1 MRVVFMGTPQFA
13 ADILDEIARHHDV
26 VCVYT
31 QPDRVRGRGK
41 NFVASPVKTMAE
53 DLEIE
58 VRTPSTLRDSEQVD
72 LLRSLEPDV
81 ICVAAYGMILPKEVL
96 DIPEF
101 GCLNVHA
108 SLLPRW
114 RGAAPIERA
123 IMAGDEY
130 AGVCIMRMEEGLDTG
145 DWCVCRKI
153 PIEGMNSTEVTEE
166 LAVLGAKALLS
177 ALEQV
182 SSGSVR
188 WNSQDDDQATYA
200 PKIEKRELWLRPDKP
215 AEEEFRKF
223 LASTSNHPSKVSL
236 NGKVCTLCD
245 VSLVSEEDAQS
256 VLGDNASFAAGS
268 LIKSGKRLFM
278 AFDDGLFEILSLK
291 PDGKQ
296 QMEAASYL
304 AGAHL
309 DDQSKWEAA

>member
-1 MRVVFMGTPQFA
+1 MGTPQFA

-31 QPDRVRGRGK
+31 QPDKVRGRGK
-41 NFVASPVKTMAE
+41 KLVASPVKVMAQ
-53 DLEIE
+53 DLGLEVKCPTTLRSEEEIE
-58 VRTPSTLRDSEQVD
+58 ELRA
-72 LLRSLEPDV
+72 LAPDV

-96 DIPEF
+96 DIPPY

-108 SLLPRW
+108 SLLPKW

-123 IMAGDEY
+123 IMAGDEF

-145 DWCVCRKI
+145 DWCICRKI
-153 PIEGMNSTEVTEE
+153 PIDGLRAQEVTEE

-177 ALEQV
+177 ALEQT
-182 SSGSVR
+182 SSGSAH
-188 WNSQDDDQATYA
+188 WNSQDDEAATYA
-200 PKIEKRELWLRPDKP
+200 QKIEKREFWLDPEKP
-215 AEEEFRKF
+215 ALSEYRKF
-223 LASTSNHPSKVSL
+223 LASTENHPSKATL

-245 VSLVSEEDAQS
+245 VALVDEEDVAD
-256 VLGDNASFAAGS
+256 VLGEGSKPSAGD
-268 LIKSGKRLFM
+268 LIKLGKRLFM
-278 AFDDGLFEILSLK
+278 AFDDGLFEVLSLK

-296 QMEAASYL
+296 QMDAASYL

-309 DDQSKWEAA
+309 DEQSKWGSA

>member
-1 MRVVFMGTPQFA
+1 MGTPQFA

-31 QPDRVRGRGK
+31 QPDKVRGRGK
-41 NFVASPVKTMAE
+41 NLVASPVKTMAQ

-58 VRTPSTLRDSEQVD
+58 VRTPDTLRDSEQIE
-72 LLRSLEPDV
+72 LLCSLAPDV

-96 DIPEF
+96 DIPQY

-114 RGAAPIERA
+114 RGAAPIEHA
-123 IMAGDEY
+123 IMAGDEF

-153 PIEGMNSTEVTEE
+153 PIEGMSSTELTEE
-166 LAVLGAKALLS
+166 LAELGAKALLS

-182 SSGSVR
+182 SSGSAR
-188 WNSQDDDQATYA
+188 WNSQDDDLATYA
-200 PKIEKRELWLRPDKP
+200 PKIEKRELWLQPDKP

-223 LASTSNHPSKVSL
+223 LASTPNHPSKVNL
-236 NGKVCTLCD
+236 NGKVCTLCEA
-245 VSLVSEEDAQS
+245 SLVDREDAGPISSKQDS
-256 VLGDNASFAAGS
+256 VVAGD

-278 AFDDGLFEILSLK
+278 AFDDGIIEVLSLK

-296 QMEAASYL
+296 QMEVASYL

-309 DDQSKWEAA
+309 DEQAKWEAA

>member
-1 MRVVFMGTPQFA
+1 MGTPQFA
-13 ADILDEIARHHDV
+13 ADILDEIARHYDV

-31 QPDRVRGRGK
+31 QPDKVRGRGK
-41 NFVASPVKTMAE
+41 NLVASPVKTMAQE
-53 DLEIE
+53 LEIE
-58 VRTPSTLRDSEQVD
+58 VRNPKSLRDPEQIE
-72 LLRSLEPDV
+72 LLRSLAPDV

-96 DIPEF
+96 DIPLY

-123 IMAGDEY
+123 IMAGDEF

-145 DWCVCRKI
+145 DWCICRKI
-153 PIEGMNSTEVTEE
+153 PIKGMSSTEVTEE

-188 WNSQDDDQATYA
+188 WNSQDDDFATYA
-200 PKIEKRELWLRPDKP
+200 PKIEKRELWLQPDKP

-223 LASTSNHPSKVSL
+223 LASTPNHPSKVNL
-236 NGKVCTLCD
+236 NGKISTLCEA
-245 VSLVSEEDAQS
+245 SLVSKEDVADAI
-256 VLGDNASFAAGS
+256 GDRETIVAGD

-278 AFDDGLFEILSLK
+278 AFDDGLFEVLSLK